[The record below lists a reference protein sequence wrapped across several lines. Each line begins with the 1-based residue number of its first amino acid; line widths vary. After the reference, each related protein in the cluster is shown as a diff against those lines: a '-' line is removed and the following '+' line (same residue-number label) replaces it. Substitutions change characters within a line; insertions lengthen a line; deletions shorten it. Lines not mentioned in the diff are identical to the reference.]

1 MIKKRKSF
9 WLIWLATVF
18 FLALGWSKASAA
30 VTQVLPDGS
39 YDVQTSYYS
48 DDAAKQA
55 STAMN
60 SFWGQSSKLIVKN
73 NQATLTF
80 TQKSAMSMMTDATFD
95 GHQLR
100 KTVTGQ
106 TGTWS
111 VNLSPQEAVKLA
123 TQSVHSGTVGYNVNG
138 YKSTQNFYVKFA
150 DGIPAV
156 IEQPGKYQLDV
167 KYDVADGENGDIDS
181 GEPSM
186 IQSGGLWANQI
197 TYHLNSDGTAD
208 LTLAQPKMMDY
219 MTWLSIDGQKM
230 TKQVT
235 DAKATSGNWTVTLPL
250 SSVEKLAAGKTL
262 IGNMSYTV
270 PNLFTHNVNV
280 IIVINDSQLITADPL
295 ATTAVPEPTTD
306 ANEGNDSQSV
316 TNSSSTTQ
324 PTTSNSSTVKNL
336 TGSATIPS
344 TETSSSATTV
354 KQSPSKAVKTSSS
367 AVKNEQSATSTMNV
381 IYNKIGSHGE
391 DLNQPSMIQSDNI
404 WSDNILL
411 EKNDDGTV
419 KVTLLQPRLMD
430 YMTSVSFAGVSMV
443 KHVTSTN
450 DAVKGSGSWTAI
462 LSKEQAT
469 KLKVG
474 NKIAVQ
480 VSYTVPGAF
489 THNESALVVIKSITA
504 GQPKDVTSIVKTAS
518 SGTTDQLAPVVAVT
532 GKPSISSMS
541 NTAAPAAVDTTSLT
555 GSKNK
560 KFLPQ
565 TGNSGSLFLT
575 ILGIMVLAITAIIGM
590 FNLRRKNEKEF

>member
-1 MIKKRKSF
+1 
-9 WLIWLATVF
+9 
-18 FLALGWSKASAA
+18 
-30 VTQVLPDGS
+30 
-39 YDVQTSYYS
+39 
-48 DDAAKQA
+48 
-55 STAMN
+55 
-60 SFWGQSSKLIVKN
+60 
-73 NQATLTF
+73 
-80 TQKSAMSMMTDATFD
+80 
-95 GHQLR
+95 
-100 KTVTGQ
+100 
-106 TGTWS
+106 
-111 VNLSPQEAVKLA
+111 
-123 TQSVHSGTVGYNVNG
+123 
-138 YKSTQNFYVKFA
+138 
-150 DGIPAV
+150 
-156 IEQPGKYQLDV
+156 
-167 KYDVADGENGDIDS
+167 
-181 GEPSM
+181 
-186 IQSGGLWANQI
+186 
-197 TYHLNSDGTAD
+197 
-208 LTLAQPKMMDY
+208 
-219 MTWLSIDGQKM
+219 
-230 TKQVT
+230 
-235 DAKATSGNWTVTLPL
+235 
-250 SSVEKLAAGKTL
+250 
-262 IGNMSYTV
+262 
-270 PNLFTHNVNV
+270 
-280 IIVINDSQLITADPL
+280 
-295 ATTAVPEPTTD
+295 
-306 ANEGNDSQSV
+306 
-316 TNSSSTTQ
+316 
-324 PTTSNSSTVKNL
+324 
-336 TGSATIPS
+336 
-344 TETSSSATTV
+344 
-354 KQSPSKAVKTSSS
+354 
-367 AVKNEQSATSTMNV
+367 VKNEQSATSTMNV

-541 NTAAPAAVDTTSLT
+541 NTAASAAVDTTPLT
-555 GSKNK
+555 DSKNQ